1 MIYKN
6 YILSKKL
13 GGLDIYISIFF
24 VCFYYHCWTFFFLLI
39 SLLVYFFVNHGDLL
53 MQIVIF
59 VFSFFCI
66 IFTLIWLVLIRN
78 ICHLHL
84 LTYLLKNKKLFHL
97 IAHTTVQ

>member
-53 MQIVIF
+53 KEGCNFCVLIF
-59 VFSFFCI
+59 FI
-66 IFTLIWLVLIRN
+66 IFTLIWFGIN
-78 ICHLHL
+78 QKYML
-84 LTYLLKNKKLFHL
+84 LTYLLYVK
-97 IAHTTVQ
+97 